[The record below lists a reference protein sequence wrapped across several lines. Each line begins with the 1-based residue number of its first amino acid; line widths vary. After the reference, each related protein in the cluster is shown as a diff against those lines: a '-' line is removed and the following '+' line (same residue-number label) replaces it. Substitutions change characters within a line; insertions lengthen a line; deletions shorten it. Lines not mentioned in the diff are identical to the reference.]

1 MVLGELE
8 SFVKAHHGGGE
19 GRDRI
24 YEEVTLKP
32 DIPDVPEFE
41 QRFVTKK
48 KEGKD
53 KGNYMAVAALAV
65 AVIGGAVWMR

>member
-1 MVLGELE
+1 LRPSLR
-8 SFVKAHHGGGE
+8 GGE

-41 QRFVTKK
+41 QRFMMKK